1 MIRAQRVALR
11 ADEVHLTRLCG
22 FKDGDEPTRWIEVTD
37 AGADMAV
44 SKVLG
49 RVFRGIG
56 WLLGLGLLALAA
68 WLFSLE
74 PSNDRDWQPDA
85 AVLAG
90 ATIEGDM
97 VTVHNLRNFDYRSEF
112 DYTPAY
118 YDKRYDL
125 RKIEGVDLVAVYWMG
140 PHIAHVF
147 LSFAFSDGEHVA
159 ISIESRKEKG
169 EAYSTFK
176 GFFRQYE
183 LNYVV
188 GDERDLIRLRSNY
201 RRDPPEDV
209 YVYRTA
215 MPKEGAKQL
224 FLEYMREINAL
235 KDKPVFYNTLTS
247 NCTTSI
253 WQLSRINPAHL
264 PFSWKILASGH
275 VPEYLHEHGAIGPAD
290 QPFADIQRRAHVNAR
305 AQAADQSADFSR
317 LIRAEL
323 PQGAASAALP

>member
-1 MIRAQRVALR
+1 MKCACQAS
-11 ADEVHLTRLCG
+11 G
-22 FKDGDEPTRWIEVTD
+22 FKDGDEPTRWIEDTH

-44 SKVLG
+44 SKVLW
-49 RVFRGIG
+49 RVFRWVG
-56 WLLGLGLLALAA
+56 WLLGLGLLALTV

-97 VTVHNLRNFDYRSEF
+97 VTVHNMRNFDYRSEF
-112 DYTPAY
+112 DYTPSY

-125 RKIEGVDLVAVYWMG
+125 GQIEGVDLVAVYWMG

-235 KDKPVFYNTLTS
+235 KDQPVFYNTLMS

-253 WQLSRINPAHL
+253 WQLSRINPGHL

-275 VPEYLHEHGAIGPAD
+275 VPEYLYEHGAIGPAD
-290 QPFADIQRRAHVNAR
+290 QPFDDIQRRAHVNAR

-317 LIRAEL
+317 LIRAE
-323 PQGAASAALP
+323 PAQSAASAALP

>member
-1 MIRAQRVALR
+1 
-11 ADEVHLTRLCG
+11 
-22 FKDGDEPTRWIEVTD
+22 
-37 AGADMAV
+37 MAV
-44 SKVLG
+44 SKVLW
-49 RVFRGIG
+49 RVFRGVG

-74 PSNDRDWQPDA
+74 PSNDRDWQTDA
-85 AVLAG
+85 AVLAD
-90 ATIEGDM
+90 ATIEGDT
-97 VTVHNLRNFDYRSEF
+97 VTVHNVRNFDYRSEF

-125 RKIEGVDLVAVYWMG
+125 RQIEGVDLVAVYWMG

-147 LSFAFSDGEHVA
+147 LSFAFSNGEHLA

-183 LNYVV
+183 LFYVV
-188 GDERDLIRLRSNY
+188 GDERDLIRLRTNY
-201 RRDPPEDV
+201 RRDPPEDA

-215 MPKEGAKQL
+215 MPKEGARRL

-235 KDKPVFYNTLTS
+235 KKQPTFYNSLTS

-253 WQLSRINPAHL
+253 WQLSRINPGHL

-275 VPEYLHEHGAIGPAD
+275 VPEYLYGHGAIGRPD
-290 QPFADIQRRAHVNAR
+290 EPFADLERRAHVNAR

-317 LIRAEL
+317 LIRAQ
-323 PQGAASAALP
+323 PAPSAPSAASP

>member
-1 MIRAQRVALR
+1 
-11 ADEVHLTRLCG
+11 
-22 FKDGDEPTRWIEVTD
+22 
-37 AGADMAV
+37 
-44 SKVLG
+44 
-49 RVFRGIG
+49 
-56 WLLGLGLLALAA
+56 
-68 WLFSLE
+68 
-74 PSNDRDWQPDA
+74 
-85 AVLAG
+85 VLAG

-97 VTVHNLRNFDYRSEF
+97 VTVHNMRNFDYRSEF

-215 MPKEGAKQL
+215 MPKEGAKRL

-235 KDKPVFYNTLTS
+235 KDKPVFYNTLMS

-253 WQLSRINPAHL
+253 WQLSRINPGHL

-275 VPEYLHEHGAIGPAD
+275 VPEYLYEHGAIGPAD

-317 LIRAEL
+317 LIRAE
-323 PQGAASAALP
+323 PAHSAASAASP

>member
-1 MIRAQRVALR
+1 
-11 ADEVHLTRLCG
+11 
-22 FKDGDEPTRWIEVTD
+22 
-37 AGADMAV
+37 MAV
-44 SKVLG
+44 SKVLW
-49 RVFRGIG
+49 RVFRWVG
-56 WLLGLGLLALAA
+56 WLLGLSLLALTV

-74 PSNDRDWQPDA
+74 PSNDREWQSDA
-85 AVLAG
+85 AVLAS

-97 VTVHNLRNFDYRSEF
+97 VTVHNMRNFDYRSEF

-125 RKIEGVDLVAVYWMG
+125 GQIEGGDRVAVYWRG

-215 MPKEGAKQL
+215 MPKEGAKRL

-235 KDKPVFYNTLTS
+235 KQDHRAMFT
-247 NCTTSI
+247 
-253 WQLSRINPAHL
+253 QLLEPWACSHESRVHIE
-264 PFSWKILASGH
+264 GH
-275 VPEYLHEHGAIGPAD
+275 PDFKA
-290 QPFADIQRRAHVNAR
+290 QPTRRATPT
-305 AQAADQSADFSR
+305 SCSR
-317 LIRAEL
+317 SSMQ
-323 PQGAASAALP
+323 PTTKASMKRP

>member
-1 MIRAQRVALR
+1 
-11 ADEVHLTRLCG
+11 
-22 FKDGDEPTRWIEVTD
+22 
-37 AGADMAV
+37 
-44 SKVLG
+44 
-49 RVFRGIG
+49 
-56 WLLGLGLLALAA
+56 LLALAA

-85 AVLAG
+85 AVLAS

-97 VTVHNLRNFDYRSEF
+97 VTVHNMRNFDYRSEF

-215 MPKEGAKQL
+215 MPKEGARQL
-224 FLEYMREINAL
+224 FLEYMREINVL
-235 KDKPVFYNTLTS
+235 KDQPVFYNTLMS

-253 WQLSRINPAHL
+253 WQLSRINPGHL

-275 VPEYLHEHGAIGPAD
+275 VPEYLYEHGAIGPAD

-317 LIRAEL
+317 LIRAE
-323 PQGAASAALP
+323 PVGSAASAASP